1 MIGGP
6 RLGTWYDHENG
17 EGGDTWD
24 FVQIKGRVAS
34 ADVPEWVRDEL
45 GIDLRSPGA
54 QHVVRTFDY
63 RNEAGEILFQVRKW
77 GPQKRFS
84 QHPPDGRGGWKS
96 GKGAMAG
103 TRLVPYRLP
112 ELLAARAAANGTP
125 PRAFLP
131 EGEKDADALCRWNLT
146 ASCNPMGALK
156 WKPEFNQHFAGF
168 DLVILPDN
176 DTVGERHGEQVAAQ
190 LAPIAASV
198 RILKL
203 HGLPE
208 GGDVSDWISNGGTQS
223 DLEDLI
229 DDTPLYEPD
238 DPPQRRFRFPLV
250 RFADIALTTAT
261 RCIVEDLIPRE
272 SLVVCWGPPKCGKSF
287 WIFDL
292 VMHVARGCE
301 YRGKTVEQ
309 GTVVYIAA
317 EGELG
322 IKARAHAY
330 RQARMAETGEDPPF
344 YLLTTRLDLVED
356 IDELIADIKA
366 QLPDEQ
372 CLIIVIDTLNR
383 TIHGSESKDDD
394 MGAFRDAADR
404 LRVEFRA
411 AVIIIHHCG
420 IDGTRPR
427 GHTGLTGACD
437 AQLAVKKD
445 VDNSILVTLE
455 LMKDG
460 PEGDMMRGRLEVVD
474 VGIDDNGKPITSCVV
489 EHLDAP
495 TTAERRSQ
503 RKLSAA
509 QQRAL
514 TLLHDA
520 VNSAGE
526 VPPGS
531 NHIPP
536 GKVCVSPE
544 RWRNYCYQGGISTGS
559 EDAKRM
565 AFNRAAEGLINIGR
579 VGKWGEWVWP
589 A

>member
-1 MIGGP
+1 
-6 RLGTWYDHENG
+6 
-17 EGGDTWD
+17 
-24 FVQIKGRVAS
+24 
-34 ADVPEWVRDEL
+34 
-45 GIDLRSPGA
+45 
-54 QHVVRTFDY
+54 
-63 RNEAGEILFQVRKW
+63 
-77 GPQKRFS
+77 
-84 QHPPDGRGGWKS
+84 
-96 GKGAMAG
+96 MAG

-125 PRAFLP
+125 PRAFLL

-168 DLVILPDN
+168 DIVILPDN
-176 DTVGERHGEQVAAQ
+176 DTVGERHGEQIAAQ

-250 RFADIALTTAT
+250 RFTDIALTTAA
-261 RCIVEDLIPRE
+261 RCIVKDLIPRE

-531 NHIPP
+531 NHIPRTRSASRP
-536 GKVCVSPE
+536 SYGATTAI
-544 RWRNYCYQGGISTGS
+544 RAGS
-559 EDAKRM
+559 R
-565 AFNRAAEGLINIGR
+565 RAAR
-579 VGKWGEWVWP
+579 TPSAWP
-589 A
+589 STVPPRD

>member
-1 MIGGP
+1 
-6 RLGTWYDHENG
+6 
-17 EGGDTWD
+17 
-24 FVQIKGRVAS
+24 
-34 ADVPEWVRDEL
+34 
-45 GIDLRSPGA
+45 
-54 QHVVRTFDY
+54 
-63 RNEAGEILFQVRKW
+63 
-77 GPQKRFS
+77 
-84 QHPPDGRGGWKS
+84 
-96 GKGAMAG
+96 
-103 TRLVPYRLP
+103 
-112 ELLAARAAANGTP
+112 
-125 PRAFLP
+125 
-131 EGEKDADALCRWNLT
+131 
-146 ASCNPMGALK
+146 
-156 WKPEFNQHFAGF
+156 
-168 DLVILPDN
+168 
-176 DTVGERHGEQVAAQ
+176 
-190 LAPIAASV
+190 
-198 RILKL
+198 
-203 HGLPE
+203 
-208 GGDVSDWISNGGTQS
+208 
-223 DLEDLI
+223 
-229 DDTPLYEPD
+229 
-238 DPPQRRFRFPLV
+238 
-250 RFADIALTTAT
+250 
-261 RCIVEDLIPRE
+261 
-272 SLVVCWGPPKCGKSF
+272 
-287 WIFDL
+287 
-292 VMHVARGCE
+292 
-301 YRGKTVEQ
+301 
-309 GTVVYIAA
+309 
-317 EGELG
+317 
-322 IKARAHAY
+322 
-330 RQARMAETGEDPPF
+330 MAETGEDPPF

-536 GKVCVSPE
+536 DKVCVSPE
-544 RWRNYCYQGGISTGS
+544 LWRNYCYQGGISTGS